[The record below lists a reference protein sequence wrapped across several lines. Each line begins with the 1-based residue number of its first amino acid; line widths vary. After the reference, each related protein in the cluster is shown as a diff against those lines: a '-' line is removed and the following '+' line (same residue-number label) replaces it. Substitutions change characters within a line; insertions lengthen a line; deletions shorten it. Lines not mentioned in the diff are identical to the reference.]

1 MKLFGFKPDTDENI
15 EAILRNCSYAQYE
28 YYVKT
33 YEKMLPK
40 IIGNEQLQ
48 IALFENKNL
57 QYVKLRLRCCDDLR
71 SQDKIYIKGRFQRQF
86 ADRYDIR
93 FLMKRK
99 YSRDV
104 FEIFDGLIDENYM
117 MGFVE

>member
-48 IALFENKNL
+48 RVLFENNNL
-57 QYVKLRLRCCDDLR
+57 RYVKLPLRCCDNFKL
-71 SQDKIYIKGRFQRQF
+71 QNNIYIKGRFQRQF
-86 ADRYDIR
+86 ADRYDIC
-93 FLMKRK
+93 FLMERK

-104 FEIFDGLIDENYM
+104 FKIFDGLIDKNYM
-117 MGFVE
+117 MEFVE